1 MSSPIRQ
8 PSTQRDPDLGSSTH
22 VHQTNTALDEEVV
35 RTVVSSSNDARNVLF
50 KVANEY
56 DTDDPDD
63 QPGYAN
69 VLDDVSL
76 ASPLT
81 NNTKVSHQAPQVVV
95 LSNLTKADAELWSRQ
110 RFVRQGWFTAQEAIT
125 YIDLF
130 FQNLSFLSPIL
141 DTFFADHKNHKHL
154 IIEEPLL
161 CCTLLMISSRYHILP
176 GYDGPSRADFIH
188 MRLWKYCEHLINR
201 ITFGAEK
208 YCTAR
213 TRTLCSIQ
221 ALLLITEWHPRAVR
235 FPPESD
241 GWDHGLA
248 PGVDDSYGHPHGV
261 INPNAIRWR
270 EEVFEP
276 AKRSDRMSWS
286 LVGLATTLAHELGV
300 FQDTGDEIGDS
311 TTGSQPSRA
320 LIQRLL
326 FLYIHQL
333 TLRLGCTS
341 IFPQTLQLATYLPPA
356 ASTPERRFYYDREVM
371 LSQYIGITK
380 LLKTATDTFF
390 PSKRMARQVIR
401 SGRYLTLLGHFT
413 PLLDSWYK
421 EFTDLELPTI
431 SDASKQLLLL
441 EYYYATMYIN
451 SVGIQAFVERASHRD
466 SQHMFMHAS
475 GIHLSDYPQDLTFND
490 AVREASC
497 NILAIAI
504 KLGESGCLRYCPVR
518 PLLRLVVASV
528 FLLKSLS
535 LGVRNRDMFRSL
547 DILDKF
553 IMALK
558 ENRHDDVHLSVRYAT
573 LIARLI
579 RRFKRNLRTQTSL
592 SVSKVVSPEPRAA
605 RSCRQSLG
613 LNGGQNGV
621 ADIIT
626 GDMSL
631 GQGDAGNFSN
641 DAHLNMDEWFAQ
653 PFDPSLAP
661 FGLELDAGMSDPV
674 PESLDFLWN
683 IPYQ

>member
-1 MSSPIRQ
+1 MELMSADTTPSETRPPKEPKRAYKACFQCRKSKAKCELNSDLRVSQSANTNAASLSYASGQLQIYTPVEDVASTGVIQTLSFTHHPDTSSPIHR
-8 PSTQRDPDLGSSTH
+8 PSTQFGSLTH
-22 VHQTNTALDEEVV
+22 LHQTSTALDEEVV

-50 KVANEY
+50 KVANEH
-56 DTDDPDD
+56 DPDD
-63 QPGYAN
+63 SDGQPAYAN

-95 LSNLTKADAELWSRQ
+95 LSNLTKEDAELWSRQ

-141 DTFFADHKNHKHL
+141 DTSFADHKNHKHL

-188 MRLWKYCEHLINR
+188 MRIWKYCEHLINR

-221 ALLLITEWHPRAVR
+221 ALLLITEWHPRAIR

-261 INPNAIRWR
+261 IDPNAIRWR

-300 FQDTGDEIGDS
+300 FQDTGDEIDDS
-311 TTGSQPSRA
+311 TVGSQPSR
-320 LIQRLL
+320 LRIQRLL
-326 FLYIHQL
+326 FLYVHQL

-341 IFPQTLQLATYLPPA
+341 IFPQTLQLASSLPPIA
-356 ASTPERRFYYDREVM
+356 TTPEGRCRYDREVI
-371 LSQYIGITK
+371 LSQYIDITK
-380 LLKTATDTFF
+380 LLKTATDTLF
-390 PSKRMARQVIR
+390 PNKRMAKQIIR
-401 SGRYLTLLGHFT
+401 SGRYLALLEHFN

-421 EFTDLELPTI
+421 KFTHLELPTI
-431 SDASKQLLLL
+431 SDASKQLLIL

-451 SVGIQAFVERASHRD
+451 SVGIQAFVERASRRD
-466 SQHMFMHAS
+466 GQHMFMDAN
-475 GIHLSDYPQDLTFND
+475 GVHLSDYPQDLIFND

-497 NILAIAI
+497 NILIIAI
-504 KLGESGCLRYCPVR
+504 KLGENGCLRYCPVR
-518 PLLRLVVASV
+518 PFLRLVIASV

-535 LGVRNRDMFRSL
+535 LGRIGMMT
-547 DILDKF
+547 F
-553 IMALK
+553 I
-558 ENRHDDVHLSVRYAT
+558 
-573 LIARLI
+573 
-579 RRFKRNLRTQTSL
+579 
-592 SVSKVVSPEPRAA
+592 SP
-605 RSCRQSLG
+605 
-613 LNGGQNGV
+613 
-621 ADIIT
+621 
-626 GDMSL
+626 
-631 GQGDAGNFSN
+631 
-641 DAHLNMDEWFAQ
+641 
-653 PFDPSLAP
+653 
-661 FGLELDAGMSDPV
+661 
-674 PESLDFLWN
+674 
-683 IPYQ
+683 